1 MALTFSLTVNGTEYL
16 PTYADPRTI
25 RPTDSIK
32 DRTDTMS
39 GLIVRIPYSGSTPA
53 VSVPLS
59 GQEIVFTR
67 GGVREF
73 AGIIQRVRERFIN
86 PNLYEYEI
94 QAGDYT
100 RYFDRWMLT
109 MEIAQLPANEQVAA
123 IVDKVNARES
133 SAGGSLVWS
142 KAGIASTT
150 SIGLPLPTLPVIKLD
165 YMSASQ
171 AIDSIAK
178 LIGYRWDVDYDKVVQ
193 FTDADTLSA
202 PIATIDCENDVTAT
216 TAGNL
221 VLEDIADQVINTVYI
236 KGAKTKGTFIDANGV
251 VQPQT
256 QIDPFSQGTNADT
269 TWFGPVAYEVPDLDS
284 IFVRVTPP
292 TGPETIYRRNPGAG
306 ELPLAFEGEGNPGDG
321 KTDDV
326 CYVCLPNKGF
336 RFNPAAPSFPVADS
350 KVEAVYQPLTAAD
363 AVYTRQDYES
373 IADIKA
379 RESYGGFTSS
389 GIYEEV
395 IDAGDLIN
403 VSTDAVNA
411 RGDLIML
418 QRNRKYGATCRFIG
432 TTGWKSG
439 QYLTIL
445 STKRMGGAFYLQT
458 DGTYGRRMWI
468 MEVTKSI
475 LNSDTMAYDVRL
487 SSDIY
492 GEV

>member
-1 MALTFSLTVNGTEYL
+1 MPLTFSLTVNGTEYL

-39 GLIVRIPYSGSTPA
+39 GLIIRIPYSGTTPA
-53 VSVPLS
+53 VAVPLS

-86 PNLYEYEI
+86 PNLYEYEV

-109 MEIAQLPANEQVAA
+109 MEIAQGPANVQVAA
-123 IVDKVNARES
+123 IVDKVNDRES

-150 SIGLPLPTLPVIKLD
+150 SIGLPLPTLPVMKLD

-178 LIGYRWDVDYDKVVQ
+178 LIGYRWDVDYNKVIQ
-193 FTDADTLSA
+193 FTDAEALVA
-202 PIATIDCENDVTAT
+202 PVATIDCENDVSAT

-221 VLEDIADQVINTVYI
+221 VLEDMADQVVNTVYI
-236 KGAKTKGTFIDANGV
+236 KGAKTKGTYIDSSGT
-251 VQPQT
+251 VQPQEHT
-256 QIDPFSQGTNADT
+256 DPFTQSADQDIT
-269 TWFGPVAYEVPDLDS
+269 FFGLGFEVPDLDS
-284 IFVRVTPP
+284 ILVRVTPP
-292 TGPETIYRRNPGAG
+292 GGPTQIYRRTPGVG
-306 ELPLAFEGEGNPGDG
+306 ELPISYEGEGNPGDDST
-321 KTDDV
+321 TDTV
-326 CYVCLPNKGF
+326 YVCLPNWGI
-336 RFNPAAPSFPVADS
+336 RFNPNAPSFPVADS
-350 KVEAVYQPLTAAD
+350 KIEAVYQPLTSAD

-389 GIYEEV
+389 GVYEEV
-395 IDAGDLIN
+395 IDAGDLQN

-411 RGDLIML
+411 RGDLIMF
-418 QRNRKYGATCRFIG
+418 QRRRKYGASCRFIG

-439 QYLTIL
+439 QYLTLL
-445 STKRMGGAFYLQT
+445 STKRMGGAFYLQSN
-458 DGTYGRRMWI
+458 GTYGRQMFV

-475 LNSDTMAYDVRL
+475 LNADTMAYDVRL

>member
-1 MALTFSLTVNGTEYL
+1 MPLTFSLTVNGTEYL

-39 GLIVRIPYSGSTPA
+39 GLIVRIPYSGTTPA
-53 VSVPLS
+53 VPVPLS

-86 PNLYEYEI
+86 PNLYEYEV

-123 IVDKVNARES
+123 IVDKVNAREA

-150 SIGLPLPTLPVIKLD
+150 SLGLALPTLPIIKLD

-193 FTDADTLSA
+193 FTDADTLVA
-202 PIATIDCENDVTAT
+202 PIATIDCETDVTAT

-221 VLEDIADQVINTVYI
+221 VLEDIADQVVNTVYI
-236 KGAKTKGTFIDANGV
+236 KGAKTKGTFIDASGN
-251 VQPQT
+251 VQPQSVT
-256 QIDPFSQGTNADT
+256 DPHKQSTDADT
-269 TWFGPVAYEVPDLDS
+269 TWFKLSYEVPDLDS
-284 IFVRVTPP
+284 IFVQVTPP
-292 TGPETIYRRNPGAG
+292 GGPTTIYRRAPGAG
-306 ELPLAFEGEGNPGDG
+306 ELPLSYEGEGNPGDDST
-321 KTDDV
+321 TDTV
-326 CYVCLPNKGF
+326 YVCMPNFGI
-336 RFNPAAPSFPVADS
+336 RFNPNAPSFPVADS
-350 KVEAVYQPLTAAD
+350 KIEAVYQPLTAAD
-363 AVYTRQDYES
+363 AVYTRQDYDS

-379 RESYGGFTSS
+379 RESYGAFTST

-418 QRNRKYGATCRFIG
+418 VRNRKYGATCRFIG
-432 TTGWKSG
+432 STGWRSG

-445 STKRMGGAFYLQT
+445 STKRMGGAFYTQT
-458 DGTYGRRMWI
+458 DGTLGRKMWV

-475 LNSDTMAYDVRL
+475 LNAETMAYDVRL
-487 SSDIY
+487 SSDVY